1 MKIKYL
7 LPEVYQPFFDESLW
21 NFSLAEKKA
30 TCEACIQAPHKYKAD
45 LKCCTFWPF
54 IPNYIIGSLLLS
66 REEKYAVAQKVIR
79 DLIQN
84 HRFVLP
90 LGVVAPPEYQRYF
103 KKNKSK
109 IFGQSESFLCP
120 YYLKD
125 KNHCG
130 IWIFR
135 GSVCASFYC
144 ESSYGKK
151 GNLFWQAFENY
162 LSYLEMAL
170 AEEVLVYSDYSPR
183 ELSSQ
188 LEYLDGNRETLTP
201 TTYEKIWKHH
211 LNKEEEFYINSAK
224 FVNDL
229 PKTQISDIKGELG
242 ISLALN
248 LKEKLTGILKT
259 KVKLNKVIKN

>member
-7 LPEVYQPFFDESLW
+7 LPEVYHPFFSESLW
-21 NFSLAEKKA
+21 NLSLAENKA
-30 TCEACIQAPHKYKAD
+30 TCDTCIQAPHKYKSD

-66 REEKYAVAQKVIR
+66 REEKYSEGQKVMR
-79 DLIQN
+79 DLIQS

-90 LGVVAPPEYQRYF
+90 LGVVAPPEYQNYF

-109 IFGQSESFLCP
+109 IFGQSESYLCP
-120 YYLKD
+120 YYLKY
-125 KNHCG
+125 KNQCG

-151 GNLFWQAFENY
+151 GSLFWQAFENY

-170 AEEVLVYSDYSPR
+170 AEEVLVYNDYSPR

-188 LEYLDGNRETLTP
+188 LEYLDGNRETLTS

-211 LNKEEEFYINSAK
+211 LNKEEEFYMNSAR

-229 PKTQISDIKGELG
+229 PITQISDIKGELG
-242 ISLALN
+242 NTLALI
-248 LKEKLTGILKT
+248 LKEKLKGILK
-259 KVKLNKVIKN
+259 KNAK